1 MCVCVCVFEDETIIK
16 IITIWRFKDTQ
27 KENNF
32 IERHIDTKGFWW
44 REEHLGIIEEV
55 DLHE

>member
-1 MCVCVCVFEDETIIK
+1 MCVCVFKDETIIK

-32 IERHIDTKGFWW
+32 IEKERETHRHKGIMV
-44 REEHLGIIEEV
+44 EGTLGIIEEV